1 MHSYLFSRPLSQD
14 FVLTTLSGPDAL
26 FSLRSR
32 RSFRT
37 PSQETFISGIDGE
50 GGSIGDG
57 MFTGS
62 SWVNTDW
69 YCLFSISA
77 LLLGSE
83 KRILLF
89 LRGAVPTRSF
99 FVALCIPKNSSG
111 CWQWVHHHHRRSY
124 VPCGSNKT
132 TGSWIELL
140 IVAQHR
146 PPGLYS
152 YLYVGLS

>member
-1 MHSYLFSRPLSQD
+1 MPSR
-14 FVLTTLSGPDAL
+14 
-26 FSLRSR
+26 
-32 RSFRT
+32 
-37 PSQETFISGIDGE
+37 ETFISGIDGE

-77 LLLGSE
+77 LPLGSE

-99 FVALCIPKNSSG
+99 FVAFMYPQKFFWMLAVGSPSSPTILCSM
-111 CWQWVHHHHRRSY
+111 WLQ
-124 VPCGSNKT
+124 
-132 TGSWIELL
+132 
-140 IVAQHR
+140 
-146 PPGLYS
+146 
-152 YLYVGLS
+152 